1 MVWVKDLAIVE
12 WVLLADQHERLEE
25 AQLGELLSLLGLHVD
40 RRKVVRHGEPARG
53 RRRESGVSGSV
64 PLSDAF
70 VSLVMSVSRQYSL
83 ITCVLGKRH
92 IFGNV

>member
-1 MVWVKDLAIVE
+1 MVRIEDLAVVE
-12 WVLLADQHERLEE
+12 RVLLADQHERLEE

-70 VSLVMSVSRQYSL
+70 IILVISVTHTFFDQV
-83 ITCVLGKRH
+83 CLG
-92 IFGNV
+92 